1 MSADQLHDVAI
12 ELVSGG
18 RGLLAADE
26 SLGTANRRF
35 APFGIPETEAMRRT
49 YREVLFTTP
58 ELGHYISGVIL
69 FDEGIRQSRRDGV
82 SFVRTLQ
89 DGGMIPGIK
98 PDKGTVEL
106 ALHPGEHVT
115 EGLDGLAS
123 RIAEYAQM
131 GAKFAKWRAI
141 VEIGPATPTDAAI
154 DANADALARYA
165 AICQAG
171 GLVPIVEAE
180 VLMDGGRT
188 HSLEQSFAAHER
200 TLRAVFDALA
210 DQSVV
215 LERMLLKPSMVIPGE
230 KSTQKVTANDVATA
244 TLHCFKRWVPA
255 AVVGV
260 AFLSG
265 GQSPEQATMNLNEIN
280 RIAPAERAPWPLTFS
295 YSRALEEPALAAWRG
310 QEDRTQ
316 AAQAALLK
324 RARLNSLAA
333 LSQYDPRME
342 REPIAAGVG

>member
-1 MSADQLHDVAI
+1 MSTDSLHDVAT
-12 ELVSGG
+12 ELVSNG

-35 APFGIPETEAMRRT
+35 APLGIPQTEEMRRN

-58 ELGHYISGVIL
+58 DLGHYVSGVIL
-69 FDEGIRQSRRDGV
+69 FDEGIRQSRHDGV
-82 SFVRTLQ
+82 TFVRTLQ

-98 PDKGTVEL
+98 PDKGTVDL

-115 EGLDGLAS
+115 EGLDGLLE
-123 RIAEYAQM
+123 RIAEYVQL

-141 VEIGPATPTDAAI
+141 VEIGPGTPTDAAI
-154 DANADALARYA
+154 EANADALARYA

-188 HSLEQSFAAHER
+188 HTIEQSFAAHER

-210 DQSVV
+210 DQGVV

-230 KSTQKVTANDVATA
+230 KSTQQVTANDVATA
-244 TLHCFKRWVPA
+244 TLLCFKRWVPA
-255 AVVGV
+255 AVVGI

-265 GQSPEQATMNLNEIN
+265 GQSPTQATMNLNEIN
-280 RIAPAERAPWPLTFS
+280 KIAPSEHAPWPLTFS

-310 QEDRTQ
+310 QQDR
-316 AAQAALLK
+316 AADAQAALLK

-333 LSQYDPRME
+333 LGQYNPRME
-342 REPIAAGVG
+342 QDPVPAGVE